1 MIKLFSYWDM
11 ICALDFWAPWQ
22 LKAKKKVSLLSRGVC
37 SAALVVSDSLQP
49 YGLYSPPGSS
59 VHGIFQQECWSGLPF
74 PSPGDL
80 PDPGT
85 EPASSARLLHWQ
97 AGSLLLGH
105 QGNPLSHWVKTKS
118 INSALTATPCRPW
131 HHQKF
136 LTSRITKYQTL
147 WSQLPILETYFLRSS
162 QYSSWQPG
170 PRSHRRFRPTD
181 LCLALPFI

>member
-1 MIKLFSYWDM
+1 MD
-11 ICALDFWAPWQ
+11 
-22 LKAKKKVSLLSRGVC
+22 
-37 SAALVVSDSLQP
+37 
-49 YGLYSPPGSS
+49 YSPPGSS
-59 VHGIFQQECWSGLPF
+59 VHGIFHQECWSGLPF
-74 PSPGDL
+74 PSPGDF
-80 PDPGT
+80 PDPGM
-85 EPASSARLLHWQ
+85 EPVSSAHLLHWQ
-97 AGSLLLGH
+97 AGSLLLSH

-170 PRSHRRFRPTD
+170 PHSHRRFRPTD
-181 LCLALPFI
+181 LCPHSPLHLAWVVWASCQTLFGSFGSSSFFRS